1 MTKIEQTVNL
11 MKEENTFKRYEEGD
25 HTYKDFSKQIFN
37 EDKSHKCPTYIHKT
51 PPCQGSCPSGEDIRG
66 WLQIVRGIEKAPEG
80 MSMSEYAFRRSTSAN
95 PFPSQMGRVCPAPC
109 QSGCNRNEVDD
120 YVGINAVEQFI
131 GDKAFKENYTFEKA
145 PKLNKERVAII
156 GGGPAGLSAAFQLRK
171 MGYASTIFEEREDL
185 GGMMRYGIPNYR
197 TPRDILDAEINRI
210 LDLGDIEVVLNKRVG
225 KDISMDEV
233 ENTHDAVLWT
243 IGCWNGKA
251 LPIEGSDAEN
261 CLSGVAFLEAFCQGR
276 LKVGSK
282 KVVCGGG
289 GDVFVLMGLRLLSI
303 SYIS

>member
-1 MTKIEQTVNL
+1 
-11 MKEENTFKRYEEGD
+11 
-25 HTYKDFSKQIFN
+25 
-37 EDKSHKCPTYIHKT
+37 
-51 PPCQGSCPSGEDIRG
+51 
-66 WLQIVRGIEKAPEG
+66 
-80 MSMSEYAFRRSTSAN
+80 MSMSEYAFRRSTTAN

-131 GDKAFKENYTFEKA
+131 GDKAFKEKYTFEKA

-225 KDISMDEV
+225 KDIPMDEV
-233 ENTHDAVLWT
+233 EKSHDA
-243 IGCWNGKA
+243 
-251 LPIEGSDAEN
+251 
-261 CLSGVAFLEAFCQGR
+261 CL
-276 LKVGSK
+276 
-282 KVVCGGG
+282 
-289 GDVFVLMGLRLLSI
+289 
-303 SYIS
+303 

>member
-11 MKEENTFKRYEEGD
+11 MKEENTFKRYQEGD
-25 HTYKDFSKQIFN
+25 HTHKDFSKQIFN

-80 MSMSEYAFRRSTSAN
+80 LSMSEYAFRRSTTAN

-131 GDKAFKENYTFEKA
+131 GDKAFKENYSFEKA

-197 TPRDILDAEINRI
+197 TPRDILDAEIKRI

-225 KDISMDEV
+225 KDIPMD
-233 ENTHDAVLWT
+233 
-243 IGCWNGKA
+243 
-251 LPIEGSDAEN
+251 
-261 CLSGVAFLEAFCQGR
+261 
-276 LKVGSK
+276 
-282 KVVCGGG
+282 
-289 GDVFVLMGLRLLSI
+289 
-303 SYIS
+303 